1 MLIENVHSLSLISV
15 WIFIYLSP
23 WVVISFSR
31 ASSRPRDRIHISCY
45 ADGFFTTE
53 PPRKP
58 FCYLQFSSVAQS
70 CSSLCDP
77 MDCTILGLPVHHQC
91 PELTQTHVH
100 CIGDSIQLSHL
111 LSSPSPPAFNH
122 PSMRVISWVSSSH
135 QVAKVLEFQFQHQS
149 FQWIFRTDF
158 L

>member
-1 MLIENVHSLSLISV
+1 MERNTSVIGCILTLLDYIVHERSVASDSLQPHELWPTRLLCPWNFRGKNAGSGLPV
-15 WIFIYLSP
+15 LSP
-23 WVVISFSR
+23 GG
-31 ASSRPRDRIHISCY
+31 SSRPRDRIHISCY

-122 PSMRVISWVSSSH
+122 PSMRVIS
-135 QVAKVLEFQFQHQS
+135 
-149 FQWIFRTDF
+149 
-158 L
+158 